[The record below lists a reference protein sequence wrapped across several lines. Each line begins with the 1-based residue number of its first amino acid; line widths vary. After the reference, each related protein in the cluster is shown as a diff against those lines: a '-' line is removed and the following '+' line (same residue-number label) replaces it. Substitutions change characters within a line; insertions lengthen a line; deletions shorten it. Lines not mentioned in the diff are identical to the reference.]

1 LWLKTTQD
9 VKSLHRII
17 VLALALLVLVS
28 STGFSVGVHFCA
40 GEIRDLSF
48 YGEAS
53 ECLMEQKKETLPPC
67 HAPEKETSPSGS
79 CCEDHQ
85 LVVEPLE
92 IANGTKALAL
102 TKAVDL
108 KFIAA
113 VKVVILQLFAAQEGV
128 KPAYALYTSPPIAR
142 DIPVLVQSFL
152 I

>member
-1 LWLKTTQD
+1 ML
-9 VKSLHRII
+9 S
-17 VLALALLVLVS
+17 LALLVLVS
-28 STGFSVGVHFCA
+28 STGFSVGMHFCA

-53 ECLMEQKKETLPPC
+53 ECLMEQKREALPPC
-67 HAPEKETSPSGS
+67 HASVKETAPQGS

-85 LVVEPLE
+85 LVVERLD
-92 IANGTKALAL
+92 IATNTKALAL
-102 TKAVDL
+102 SKTLDL

-113 VKVVILQLFAAQEGV
+113 VKVVILRLFAAQEGV

>member
-1 LWLKTTQD
+1 MKT
-9 VKSLHRII
+9 LHRII
-17 VLALALLVLVS
+17 LLTLALLVLVS
-28 STGFSVGVHFCA
+28 STGVTVGMHLCA

-48 YGEAS
+48 YGQAED
-53 ECLMEQKKETLPPC
+53 CPMEQMKETLPPC
-67 HAPEKETSPSGS
+67 HIPQDTKEKS

-85 LVVEPLE
+85 FVVERLD
-92 IANGTKALAL
+92 IASDTKALAL
-102 TKAVDL
+102 NKTLDL

-113 VKVVILQLFAAQEGV
+113 VKVVILQLFALQDEL